1 MPVFINDQ
9 TNIVSSCGL
18 SRRLRIAFGQ
28 CLHLPHTS
36 PGDSLFFLAPQPS
49 VSKHPLAP
57 ILQGAASVLP
67 SSLELRRRVAP
78 CNVFDIIKGQS
89 CNRARHVNCS
99 LMGHVR
105 MWQFLIIRAVPR
117 QDCSLNELQMRSTHE
132 GPLTQ

>member
-1 MPVFINDQ
+1 MRPQPQ
-9 TNIVSSCGL
+9 T
-18 SRRLRIAFGQ
+18 
-28 CLHLPHTS
+28 P
-36 PGDSLFFLAPQPS
+36 DSLWSVLTPPARITGRHAFFFAPQPS

-99 LMGHVR
+99 LMGHVG
-105 MWQFLIIRAVPR
+105 MWQFLIIKAVPR
-117 QDCSLNELQMRSTHE
+117 QGYFSNKPQRRSTHE
-132 GPLTQ
+132 GQLTQLSTESSTKVQTHN